1 MSRLGLVILSF
12 VVVRVPILAV
22 LHGFLFTIREFDFPI
37 FNEIVVGVLV
47 DVTRFFILVFL
58 VLRLAMR
65 RQLQIKPH

>member
-37 FNEIVVGVLV
+37 FNEIVGVLV
-47 DVTRFFILVFL
+47 DVARFFILVFL